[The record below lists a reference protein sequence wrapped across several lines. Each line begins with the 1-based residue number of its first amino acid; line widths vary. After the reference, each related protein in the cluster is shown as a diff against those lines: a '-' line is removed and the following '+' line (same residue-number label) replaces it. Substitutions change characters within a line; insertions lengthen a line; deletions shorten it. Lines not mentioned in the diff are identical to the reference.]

1 MADRRTGWA
10 QSIRL
15 GLIGGLILL
24 FVALVG
30 MVDAFTKRVIIAGV
44 IDLSQVTWFGIIF
57 LTGMRAAAR
66 RVQDPSDGR
75 GVLSP
80 LVHGTL
86 AGVVVGAM
94 VCVIVA
100 VGREF
105 DLSWIFDKARPRLF
119 DLLALDAWLEDVQG
133 VDLRAWWAPA
143 VLSLSVALGGLG
155 AWLAVLP
162 GRPRSGIQRGLFTVI
177 VFGTMQDLFRRTD
190 WISGNRLVRDGIY
203 ANLYDRNGLSPMG
216 AAIVFV
222 IVFTL
227 ALAWPRAK
235 AALSGSFAAG
245 GAFGAERGVFSPRL
259 LGLAAVA
266 IFLIWFPFGFG
277 NLWADVF
284 DTVGIYILMGLGLNI
299 VVGFAGL
306 LDLGYVAFFAI
317 GAYTVGV
324 FTSTDSDS
332 EFLVGLGFW
341 QALPLAIL
349 IGIAAGV
356 ILGVPVL
363 KSHGDYLAI
372 ITLGFGEIIRIL
384 AISDLMKP
392 VMGGAQGVT
401 EIPKPYD
408 LGTITLPFGGSVTPT
423 SQQALYYLILALCAV
438 AVYITWR
445 LRDSRIGRAWMALRE
460 DEHVAEAMGINLVQT
475 KLLAFATGAGFAATA
490 GALFAVKLQSI
501 FPASFGL
508 LVSINVLVLI
518 IVGGMA
524 SVPGVFVG
532 ALALVGLPE
541 LLREF
546 EDFRLLLYGA
556 VLVFMM
562 LKRPEGLW
570 PAAIVRR
577 ELGRDRPGEA
587 SP

>member
-1 MADRRTGWA
+1 MKHQVGRWNGALR
-10 QSIRL
+10 Q
-15 GLIGGLILL
+15 GLIGGLVVLL
-24 FVALVG
+24 VSLVG
-30 MVDAFTKRVIIAGV
+30 MVDAFTKRVIIAGI
-44 IDLSQVTWFGIIF
+44 IDLSQVTWLGIVL
-57 LTGMRAAAR
+57 LTGMLAAR
-66 RVQDPSDGR
+66 HQDKGDSESGSGPHAIAK
-75 GVLSP
+75 GVL
-80 LVHGTL
+80 
-86 AGVVVGAM
+86 AGLVVGAI
-94 VCVIVA
+94 VCVLIA
-100 VGREF
+100 IGREY

-119 DLLALDAWLEDVQG
+119 DLLALESWLGADMS
-133 VDLRAWWAPA
+133 AWWVPA
-143 VLSLSVALGGLG
+143 VLALTAFAGGLG
-155 AWLAVLP
+155 AVLAGLPGHLRSAIERGLLAVIIL
-162 GRPRSGIQRGLFTVI
+162 
-177 VFGTMQDLFRRTD
+177 GTMQDLLRKTD
-190 WISGNRLVRDGIY
+190 WISDNALIKEGV
-203 ANLYDRNGLSPMG
+203 YDTLFERKGLSPLG
-216 AAIVFV
+216 AGIVFFAV
-222 IVFTL
+222 VGV
-227 ALAWPRAK
+227 ALLWPRARSAMRSTLEGD
-235 AALSGSFAAG
+235 AAKNAGKRAFSSRYLLMAA
-245 GAFGAERGVFSPRL
+245 
-259 LGLAAVA
+259 AAV
-266 IFLIWFPFGFG
+266 FFIWFPFGFG
-277 NLWADVF
+277 NLWADVA

-324 FTSTDSDS
+324 LTSTDTDA
-332 EFLVGLGFW
+332 EFIVGLGFW

-349 IGIAAGV
+349 MGIVAGV

-363 KSHGDYLAI
+363 KTHGDYLAI

-392 VMGGAQGVT
+392 IMGGAQGVT

-408 LGTITLPFGGSVTPT
+408 FGEIVLPGIGAFQPS
-423 SQQALYYLILALCAV
+423 SQQALYYLILAVVAV

-445 LRDSRIGRAWMALRE
+445 MRHSRIGRAWMALRE
-460 DEHVAEAMGINLVQT
+460 DESVAEAMGINLVRT
-475 KLLAFATGAGFAATA
+475 KLLAFASGAGFAAVA

-501 FPASFGL
+501 FPSSFGL

-546 EDFRLLLYGA
+546 EDFRLLMYGA

-577 ELGRDRPGEA
+577 ELGRDDVGEVA
-587 SP
+587 P